1 MRHFISLIVISLLLV
16 NNSVAQGVFGKKAVI
31 KANVLNGFR
40 LPFNDLQFEYAVGKK
55 VSLTAGFSA
64 LPVKIRPEY
73 RLAYAY
79 HFLNIANESTLSNL
93 GYSPSEIA
101 LIIANGQDVSSSS
114 YSSSDGVVF
123 GSNNRLTVSS
133 AVWSLGIRKYRNPVF
148 SAPYGKYYS
157 FEVFRGKQK
166 VSGLVQLP
174 IPQVDQFYGSNN
186 YVIRDVK
193 NYKLEDQEINTTSF
207 QFNVGKQ
214 WIKFDFLTIDLSWGL
229 SYSITNSSNGLL
241 GRYVSSVIAKNNG
254 ANFGAVPF
262 PQWDSYTTGSQ
273 FRTNSLGMNLF
284 LRVGCLIF

>member
-1 MRHFISLIVISLLLV
+1 MRQIISLFVISLLLV
-16 NNSVAQGVFGKKAVI
+16 NNSVSQGVFGKKAVV
-31 KANVLNGFR
+31 KANLLNGFR
-40 LPFNDLQFEYAVGKK
+40 LPLNDFQFEYAVGKK
-55 VSLTAGFSA
+55 ISLTAGFSA

-79 HFLNIANESTLSNL
+79 NFLNIANESTLSDL
-93 GYSPSEIA
+93 GYSSGEIA
-101 LIIANGQDVSSSS
+101 LVLANGQEVSSSS
-114 YSSSDGVVF
+114 YSTTDRGVF
-123 GSNNRLTVSS
+123 GSNNRLSITSS
-133 AVWSLGIRKYRNPVF
+133 VWSLGIRKYRNPVF

-157 FEVFRGKQK
+157 IEVFRGKQK
-166 VSGLVQLP
+166 VSGLIQLP
-174 IPQVDQFYGSNN
+174 VPQSDQSFSSIY
-186 YVIRDVK
+186 YVIQDVK

-207 QFNVGKQ
+207 QLNFGKQ

-229 SYSITNSSNGLL
+229 SYSITNSSSGLL

-262 PQWDSYTTGSQ
+262 PQWDSYTTGAQ